1 MIALSTDSLFFAV
14 LLVLA
19 PLLLRNNKPFRRY
32 IFLALNVIVFAVSMT
47 SLLQAAVA
55 AAWLLAPYFYIKY
68 SSKLDAAKREQLH
81 LNGIM
86 IGFMLVVFV
95 YLQHY
100 NFVLALVPERLQTP
114 FRILGLSYFLFRE
127 IDFIMQYDYL
137 KEEKI
142 RLSLVDYLNYNL
154 GFYCLLAGPI
164 LRYEEFVT
172 DFYTEKEPLSGSEI
186 YKQLNRAVNGYL
198 KVYVVSAIL
207 SYYAGHWFAGLGT
220 HSGVITTAGAFIIFA
235 LLNGWYIY
243 FNFSGYCD
251 IVIAFANLAGITVHE
266 NFNQPYLARSVVEF
280 WNRHHITLS
289 EWIRDYIFSP
299 LFKML
304 ISGPCEKNMKLGQY
318 IALFITFTMAGVWHG
333 TDMNYLIY
341 GLFQGLGI
349 VVATIWKENRKKLL
363 GKEKNKAYE
372 KSIVATWCGRF
383 VTWMY
388 ICCTFAFV
396 GYDLTGMIMGKL

>member
-1 MIALSTDSLFFAV
+1 MIALSTDSLFFAA
-14 LLVLA
+14 LLVIA
-19 PLLLRNNKPFRRY
+19 PLLLRHNRPFRRY
-32 IFLALNVIVFAVSMT
+32 IYLVLNILVFAVSMT
-47 SLLQAAVA
+47 SALQAVIA
-55 AAWLLAPYFYIKY
+55 AAWLLVPYFYVKSGSRI
-68 SSKLDAAKREQLH
+68 DAGKREKWH
-81 LNGIM
+81 FNGIL
-86 IGFMLVVFV
+86 ISLMLIVFV

-100 NFVLALVPERLQTP
+100 NFVLALVPEKLQTP

-137 KEEKI
+137 KEMEIKI
-142 RLSLVDYLNYNL
+142 SLVDYLNYAL
-154 GFYCLLAGPI
+154 GFYCILAGPI

-172 DFYTEKEPLSGSEI
+172 DFYAEKEQLTGNEI
-186 YKQLNRAVNGYL
+186 YRQLNRAVNGYL
-198 KVYVVSAIL
+198 KVYVISGIL
-207 SYYAGHWFAGLGT
+207 AFYAKLWFDGLRS
-220 HSGVITTAGAFIIFA
+220 HSGIITTAGAFVVFA

-251 IVIAFANLAGITVHE
+251 IVVAFASLAGLTVHE

-318 IALFITFTMAGVWHG
+318 IALFVTFTMAGVWHG
-333 TDMNYLIY
+333 TDMNYLVY

-363 GKEKNKAYE
+363 GKERNKAYE
-372 KSIVATWCGRF
+372 KSTVAIWCGRF

-396 GYDLTGMIMGKL
+396 GYDLVGMIVA